1 MDEELRL
8 AFELADIADS
18 LTLERFG
25 ASDLVVTT
33 KPDKT
38 PVSSVDVDV
47 ETALRAHIGARRLGH
62 AVTGEEL
69 GASEGD
75 GPRWIIDPID
85 GTNNYVRGIPV
96 YATLLALQA
105 YGQLAL
111 GVVSAPAL
119 KRRWWAARGQGAFAD
134 GEPIRTSLVADLAD
148 SELCHGSITAWE
160 PRGLDEQFLAL
171 VRRCRET
178 RGFGDFWTHM
188 LVAEGA
194 VDIAVEPQGEL
205 WDLAALQVIVEEA
218 GGRFTDLEGVA
229 HASGGSAISTNGVL
243 HDEVLAAFHR
253 G

>member
-1 MDEELRL
+1 MPMDEELRL

-18 LTLERFG
+18 LTLER
-25 ASDLVVTT
+25 
-33 KPDKT
+33 
-38 PVSSVDVDV
+38 
-47 ETALRAHIGARRLGH
+47 
-62 AVTGEEL
+62 L

-105 YGQLAL
+105 HGQLAL

-134 GEPIRTSLVADLAD
+134 GEPIRASLVADLAD

-243 HDEVLAAFHR
+243 HDEVLAAFSR